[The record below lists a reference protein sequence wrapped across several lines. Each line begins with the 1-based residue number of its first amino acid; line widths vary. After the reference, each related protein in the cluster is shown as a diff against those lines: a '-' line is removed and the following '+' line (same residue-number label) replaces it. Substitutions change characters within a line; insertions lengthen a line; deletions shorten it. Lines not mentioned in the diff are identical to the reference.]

1 MPLFIEVPLPR
12 QESELSCICVLGVS
26 ILPLSTIFP
35 LHFGA
40 VSTVWYFLFLFA
52 HLDKGELLPSLGVGR
67 PLTIYIL
74 IFSSE
79 TPQPNEL
86 KLGRKHL

>member
-52 HLDKGELLPSLGVGR
+52 HLKGTSIKSGMVKLVLRVNN
-67 PLTIYIL
+67 YK
-74 IFSSE
+74 SS
-79 TPQPNEL
+79 NN
-86 KLGRKHL
+86 